1 MRTATWTV
9 NNTEVEAI
17 YDGQFANI
25 EALGESG
32 KVVLPGWTK
41 AEGIRL
47 LVKDEAADPGLAYTD
62 GRAAVFS
69 WGGTTMTYGEQ
80 DGYTLPLNKHKLY
93 VLTMKVS
100 GWRDGDLPNYV
111 TASLEGDE
119 NVESE
124 SPAVGRINESGNPFV
139 TLRFYLRPKADSS
152 ILKIYANHH
161 FTVADLSLK
170 ATTVGDANGDGEIDV
185 ADVDAA
191 AQIAV
196 GKAVRHKNAADM
208 NLDGLVTVSDV
219 TKLVNL
225 LKANNVIPTGE
236 PNEPAAAPAFKDME
250 D

>member
-1 MRTATWTV
+1 
-9 NNTEVEAI
+9 
-17 YDGQFANI
+17 
-25 EALGESG
+25 
-32 KVVLPGWTK
+32 
-41 AEGIRL
+41 
-47 LVKDEAADPGLAYTD
+47 
-62 GRAAVFS
+62 
-69 WGGTTMTYGEQ
+69 MTYGEQ

-100 GWRDGDLPNYV
+100 GWRDGDLHNYV

-119 NVESE
+119 NIESE

-139 TLRFYLRPKADSS
+139 TMRFYLRPTADNS
-152 ILKIYANHH
+152 ILKIYANKH

-208 NLDGLVTVSDV
+208 NLDGQVTVSDV